1 MSKILKIGN
10 SALAALLAVLG
21 IIFTII
27 AIGDPNSFLGG
38 LAFRVAY
45 VLIALCTIVAVGA
58 FIILLVTNFK
68 KYYMVLV
75 WIALMAIIVG
85 VCWAAASGSLPA
97 ESTQMG
103 KKWLQ
108 LGVTEGMSKFA
119 GMAGFI
125 SYFFAGAA
133 IFAIIFFEVRNLFK

>member
-75 WIALMAIIVG
+75 WIALMAI
-85 VCWAAASGSLPA
+85 
-97 ESTQMG
+97 T
-103 KKWLQ
+103 
-108 LGVTEGMSKFA
+108 
-119 GMAGFI
+119 
-125 SYFFAGAA
+125 YFFAGAA